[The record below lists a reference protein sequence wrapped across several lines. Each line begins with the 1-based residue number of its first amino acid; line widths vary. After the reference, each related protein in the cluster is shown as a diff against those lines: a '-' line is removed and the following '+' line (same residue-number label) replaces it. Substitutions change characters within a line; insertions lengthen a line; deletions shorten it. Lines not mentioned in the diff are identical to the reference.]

1 MKRIFLIGYMGS
13 GKTSMG
19 IKLAEN
25 LGLTFVDMDH
35 HIEEK
40 YHKTVSQIFEESGQD
55 AFRKMEQNC
64 LHEVAEFENCVIAT
78 GGGAP
83 CFYDNMTFMNAH
95 GLTVYLNLSSEQLAA
110 RLEMSRAGKRPL
122 IANKQGDELR
132 QFIAEGLSAREVF
145 YKQAKVSVSGTDDE
159 ILANIEKAVSRFYS
173 QER

>member
-159 ILANIEKAVSRFYS
+159 ILANIEKAVSDFYA
-173 QER
+173 E

>member
-55 AFRKMEQNC
+55 AFRKMEQDC

-159 ILANIEKAVSRFYS
+159 ILANIEKAVSDFYA
-173 QER
+173 E